1 MPSQSHRG
9 RFVWHELLTTDTKA
23 AEGFFT
29 KVAGWTAKPFDQSY
43 TLFMTGTRNRAGL
56 MALPPEARNMGA
68 PPHWESYVATPDV
81 DETAKQAVALGGK
94 VLKAPSDI
102 PNVGRFAV
110 LQDPQGA
117 TFAIFKGTGEMPV
130 DDKPAIGDF
139 SWHELATSDWKA
151 ALAFY
156 KNLFGWQETDAMDMG
171 PQGKYQMFGLDGKTM
186 GGIYNAGPQQP
197 GGKSWLAYIRVPD
210 AKKTAATITKLGAK
224 VINGPMEVPGG
235 DLIAQGLDLQGIPFA
250 VHSLKAAAASPPA
263 SKPAARKPAGKKKA
277 AKKAAK
283 KAKPAKRGAAKRRP
297 ATRKKAARRAPA
309 KKSKRAGA
317 RKK

>member
-29 KVAGWTAKPFDQSY
+29 KVVGWKAKPFDQSY
-43 TLFMTGTRNRAGL
+43 TLLMTGKQNRAGL
-56 MALPPEARNMGA
+56 MTLPDDAKNMGA
-68 PPHWESYVATPDV
+68 PPHWESYVAVPNV
-81 DETAKQAVALGGK
+81 DETAKQAAALGGK

-117 TFAIFKGTGEMPV
+117 SFAIFKGTGEMPI

-139 SWHELATSDWKA
+139 SWHELATTDWKA
-151 ALAFY
+151 ALGFY
-156 KNLFGWQETDAMDMG
+156 KNLFGWQETNSMDMG
-171 PQGKYQMFGLDGKTM
+171 PQGTYQMFGLDGKTM
-186 GGIYNAGPQQP
+186 GGVYNARPQQP
-197 GGKSWLAYIRVPD
+197 GAPSWLPYIRIPD
-210 AKKTAATITKLGAK
+210 AKKSAAVIKKLGAT

-235 DLIAQGLDLQGIPFA
+235 DMITMGLDLQGIPFA
-250 VHSLKAAAASPPA
+250 VHSVKAAAASKPA
-263 SKPAARKPAGKKKA
+263 SKP

-283 KAKPAKRGAAKRRP
+283 KPAKKAARKAKPAKRAAAKKRP
-297 ATRKKAARRAPA
+297 AARKKAAKRAPA
-309 KKSKRAGA
+309 KKSKKAGG
-317 RKK
+317 RRR

>member
-43 TLFMTGTRNRAGL
+43 TLFMTGARNRAGL

-130 DDKPAIGDF
+130 EDKPAIGDF

-151 ALAFY
+151 ALA
-156 KNLFGWQETDAMDMG
+156 
-171 PQGKYQMFGLDGKTM
+171 
-186 GGIYNAGPQQP
+186 
-197 GGKSWLAYIRVPD
+197 
-210 AKKTAATITKLGAK
+210 
-224 VINGPMEVPGG
+224 
-235 DLIAQGLDLQGIPFA
+235 
-250 VHSLKAAAASPPA
+250 H
-263 SKPAARKPAGKKKA
+263 KP
-277 AKKAAK
+277 
-283 KAKPAKRGAAKRRP
+283 
-297 ATRKKAARRAPA
+297 
-309 KKSKRAGA
+309 
-317 RKK
+317 